1 MEYNILNILL
11 VLSFSFVSISLG
23 VRWIA
28 QTIIEY
34 KLARFGLM
42 MERLDKKE
50 FERMMEDKHED

>member
-11 VLSFSFVSISLG
+11 VLSFSFVSIALG

>member
-1 MEYNILNILL
+1 MENILNIIL
-11 VLSFSFVSISLG
+11 VLSFAFVSIALG
-23 VRWIA
+23 VRWVA

-50 FERMMEDKHED
+50 YERMMEDSNED